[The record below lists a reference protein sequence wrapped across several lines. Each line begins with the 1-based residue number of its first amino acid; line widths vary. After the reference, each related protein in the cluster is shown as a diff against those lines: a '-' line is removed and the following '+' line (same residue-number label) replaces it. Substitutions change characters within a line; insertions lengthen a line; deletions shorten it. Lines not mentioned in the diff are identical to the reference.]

1 MHRSI
6 VALWMCLMFIHFAQ
20 PFRVLAQ
27 DLLLVDSL
35 KLQLHSAQSDSAR
48 IFWLQRLAWSH
59 IINDTKKAE
68 EFNNKARALATKT
81 NDESALA
88 RAHHYDGLIN
98 RFYGNYPKAIE
109 SLEKAL
115 TYFESNNLE
124 SAMLGSLFNLGVVH
138 GILGHYETSLEYYYR
153 QMELNEKLGNT
164 IEVGNTLN
172 SIGSINRKMG
182 NYEEALEKFEKAAE
196 IFETHDKAWNL
207 ANVLSNKGGVYLDT
221 KQFSLARMH
230 FHKALEI
237 DREVKDK
244 WGIAYN
250 LHRLGLVMHET
261 EKLDSSAMYLNEA
274 LFIRQSLNQ
283 ELELTETMLALGS
296 VKFDSGNHEEGLQLI
311 RDALLKSE
319 QIGAMETQTTARL
332 LLAEHLTE
340 IGRYE
345 EAYLH
350 LKRYA
355 ALRDSVLSEEKQ
367 RIASDMEKRYE
378 SVKKDR
384 KIAENALELADSKA
398 MIERKNLFINL
409 VVVGIVSL
417 LVILV
422 LVIVV
427 FNERKKNNDQRLH
440 NLQKEQELL
449 VLKSVLLGEE
459 KERTRIAKDLHD
471 GLSSLLAA
479 IKIRFNAVQQ
489 NHHELIGD
497 TKFIDAL
504 NSLDD
509 ASRELRRI
517 AHNMMPEILL
527 KYGLIEALNE
537 YVQNLNV
544 GNNIH
549 IEFTHYG
556 MEIRLAANTELVL
569 YRIIQEL
576 LNNVFKHSQ
585 ATEVLLQINR
595 NGDQLNVTV
604 EDNGKGFDTGF
615 QKPGDGIGMSNLASR
630 VGFLKGE
637 LNIESAPD
645 KGTTVYIEISLNKT
659 PEEL

>member
-1 MHRSI
+1 MFRSI
-6 VALWMCLMFIHFAQ
+6 TAFCLCLQLISFIQ
-20 PFRVLAQ
+20 PLKVLAQ
-27 DLLLVDSL
+27 DSLLVDSL
-35 KLQLHSAQSDSAR
+35 KLELKKAQSDSAR
-48 IFWLQRLAWSH
+48 IFWLQRLAWNH
-59 IINDTKKAE
+59 IINDTKQAE
-68 EFNNKARALATKT
+68 EFNNKARDLAVKI
-81 NDESALA
+81 NDERALA
-88 RAHHYDGLIN
+88 RVHHYDGLIN

-115 TYFESNNLE
+115 SYFEFHDLE
-124 SAMLGSLFNLGVVH
+124 VATLGSLFNLGVVH
-138 GILGHYETSLEYYYR
+138 GIMGNYETSLEYYYR
-153 QMELNEKLGNT
+153 QMELNEKLENV
-164 IEVGNTLN
+164 IEVANTLN

-182 NYEEALEKFEKAAE
+182 NYEEALEKFDRAAE
-196 IFETHDKAWNL
+196 IFITHGKAWNL

-221 KQFSLARMH
+221 KQFSLAREY
-230 FHKALEI
+230 FQKALDI
-237 DREVKDK
+237 DREVSDN

-250 LHRLGLVMHET
+250 LHRLGLVMYET
-261 EKLDSSAMYLNEA
+261 EKLDSADFYLNEA
-274 LFIRQSLNQ
+274 LILRQSLNQ

-296 VKFDSGNHEEGLQLI
+296 VKFDRGNHEVGLQLI
-311 RDALLKSE
+311 RDAMFKSE
-319 QIGAMETQTTARL
+319 QIGAMETQTNAHYK
-332 LLAEHLTE
+332 LAEHLKE
-340 IGRYE
+340 IGRFE
-345 EAYLH
+345 EAYPH
-350 LKRYA
+350 LKLYA
-355 ALRDSVLSEEKQ
+355 SLRDSVLSEEKQ

-384 KIAENALELADSKA
+384 QIAENALELADSKA
-398 MIERKNLFINL
+398 LIERKNLFINL
-409 VVVGIVSL
+409 IVVGIIVL
-417 LVILV
+417 LIILV
-422 LVIVV
+422 LVVVV
-427 FNERKKNNDQRLH
+427 FNERKKTNDQRLR

-449 VLKSVLLGEE
+449 VLKSVIVGEE

-489 NHHELIGD
+489 SHHSLIGD

-544 GNNIH
+544 GTNIQ

-556 MEIRLAANTELVL
+556 MEKRLAANTELVL

-595 NGDQLNVTV
+595 NGHQLNITV
-604 EDNGKGFDTGF
+604 EDNGKGFDTGQ
-615 QKPGDGIGMSNLASR
+615 QKSGNGIGMSNLASR
-630 VGFLKGE
+630 VGYLKGE
-637 LNIESAPD
+637 LNIESTPE
-645 KGTTVYIEISLNKT
+645 KGTTVYIEISLKKT